1 MYELAFT
8 KSAKDF
14 YEEADAP
21 LQRKLGRCCAQLRT
35 EPRHH
40 PNIRPLKGR
49 FAGHLRY
56 RVGDYRVVYHII
68 GPERKVV
75 VVLIDHRSGVYD

>member
-14 YEEADAP
+14 YEDADAP
-21 LQRKLGRCCAQLRT
+21 LQRKLDRCYAQLRV
-35 EPRHH
+35 EPRQH

-56 RVGDYRVVYHII
+56 RVGDYRVVYHVI
-68 GPERKVV
+68 EASRKVV
-75 VVLIDHRSGVYD
+75 VVLIDHRSRAYD